1 MSLSHWKLQGP
12 AALRLAVLV
21 AVGAAAV
28 GLAQW
33 LAGPRIEAVEET
45 KRHALTLSLLGD
57 AVARPGA
64 VLVHFQVRDPGLT
77 GSPLAFA
84 AVRLDLPGELARY
97 VLPARSN
104 AGYAGPIHLAVA
116 VKADGEVQAVQVVEH
131 RETPGLGDRIEATR
145 SPFVEQF
152 KGLWAGDAK
161 LSQDGG
167 RIDAIAQATVSS
179 RATADAVAQASR
191 YAVRY
196 RQPLAAAVTGE
207 LIETCNES
215 CD

>member
-1 MSLSHWKLQGP
+1 MSRSLWNLRGP

-21 AVGAAAV
+21 AVVAAAV

-33 LAGPRIEAVEET
+33 LAGPQIEAVEDT
-45 KRHALTLSLLGD
+45 KRHALTLALLGD
-57 AVARPGA
+57 AVARPRA
-64 VLVHFQVRDPGLT
+64 VLVHFRIRDPGLT
-77 GSPLAFA
+77 GSALAFA
-84 AVRLDLPGELARY
+84 ATRLDLPGELARY
-97 VLPARSN
+97 VLPAGSN
-104 AGYAGPIHLAVA
+104 AGYAGPIRLAVA
-116 VKADGEVQAVQVVEH
+116 VSADGEVQAVQVVEH

-145 SPFVEQF
+145 STFVEQF
-152 KGLWAGDAK
+152 EGWSAGDAR
-161 LSQDGG
+161 LAQDGG

-196 RQPLAAAVTGE
+196 RQQLATAASGE
-207 LIETCNES
+207 LIETCDES